1 MNYITFDQIKAQL
14 RLSDDQAELERSIL
28 KLYGNTAEK
37 VVCNHI
43 RLSYED
49 LLEQYGEVPKPIVL
63 AALMLVDTSYQ
74 QRSSI
79 SMQNMSSVPYTFD
92 LLLKP
97 YMRLT
102 TQKYDCDEM

>member
-1 MNYITFDQIKAQL
+1 MNFIDFNQIKAQL
-14 RLSDDQAELERSIL
+14 RLSDDQAELEQPIL
-28 KLYGNTAEK
+28 ELYGDTAEE

-74 QRSSI
+74 QRSPI

-102 TQKYDCDEM
+102 TKKCDCDEM